1 MGDLNSFQARAYAL
15 RLAMIADGRLQGIPF
30 HDKDLQTMLERA
42 QAEGSSF
49 FTVTLPLLGR
59 AHDLGLVT
67 GQFICPANFAR
78 KRESCLPRFL
88 HAVLSQ
94 VFDSQG
100 ILLCNPLNSSVYF
113 LRQFLL
119 FDAKLIQEPTPK
131 QEDAAIAGFIERQ
144 ATLRKV
150 RIPVD
155 HPVLVRAKALLK
167 DVLSTLDLSTILP
180 GHGPGIVAEGLD
192 REERWD
198 FTYWPQKAEKCYP
211 FLVYGTPSMS
221 STLLRGKGI
230 PLRKKMVTKCCLVPK
245 DFRGPRLISAE
256 PAVNQYLQ
264 QGQMRRIMQYV
275 DDHPILSLSLKM
287 RDQTRNQ
294 RLAQSSVED
303 CTATLDL
310 SDASDTVS
318 TTLVWYLLSDLPD
331 LRRHLMSTRSDFLA
345 YKGKEIKI
353 VAFAPMG
360 SAVCFPIES
369 LVFWALTMGSL
380 MLARHSDRPSNWSTF
395 VRELSSSIG
404 VFGDDIIV
412 PKEALD
418 ILIGT
423 LVSVGCKPNMSKTCS
438 STVFRESCGT
448 EWMSNTDVT
457 IIRNRRYYYDDRRSF
472 SDHPVLLGLQRKFFL
487 RGLRSTA
494 KLLLDW
500 AREIYPVIQIPFE
513 FYPRNTSERFNRQ
526 APFHSE
532 ELGKRQLSP
541 TLEARLG
548 IQLVSLTARNK
559 LRGLHASR
567 VLASEIESYF
577 ERQRYALDSFPVA
590 IGDDVDLNGLRH
602 IRYNRELHRTEFRTI
617 VEIQPSY
624 SWTSEGFPRL
634 FARLSSDYNDRLP
647 SRHRKVKLAWSYL
660 PFDVLLSKKVIR

>member
-30 HDKDLQTMLERA
+30 HDNDLRTLLERVK
-42 QAEGSSF
+42 AEGSSF

-67 GQFICPANFAR
+67 GHFQCPANFAR
-78 KRESCLPRFL
+78 KRESCLSKFL
-88 HAVLSQ
+88 HAVLNQ
-94 VFDSQG
+94 VFDLEG
-100 ILLCNPLNSSVYF
+100 NLLRNPLNSAVYF

-119 FDAKLIQEPTPK
+119 FDAKLISEPTPK
-131 QEDAAIAGFIERQ
+131 QESAAITGFIDRQER
-144 ATLRKV
+144 LRKV
-150 RIPVD
+150 SIPVD

-198 FTYWPQKAEKCYP
+198 FDYWPAKAERHYP
-211 FLVYGTPSMS
+211 FLIYGSPSMS
-221 STLLRGKGI
+221 STILRGKGI

-256 PAVNQYLQ
+256 PTVNQYLQ

-275 DDHPILSLSLKM
+275 DDHPVISLSLKM

-294 RLAQSSVED
+294 RMAQRSVED

-318 TTLVWYLLSDLPD
+318 TTLVWYLLSGVPT
-331 LRRHLMSTRSDFLA
+331 LRRYLMSTRSDYLS
-345 YKGKEIKI
+345 YKGKEVKI

-369 LVFWALTMGSL
+369 LVFWALSMGSL
-380 MLARHSDRPSNWSTF
+380 MLARHSDRPPWSTF

-404 VFGDDIIV
+404 VFGDDIII
-412 PKEALD
+412 PEEALS

-423 LVSVGCKPNMSKTCS
+423 LESVGCKPNMSKTCS

-448 EWMSNTDVT
+448 EWMGNTDVT
-457 IIRNRRYYYDDRRSF
+457 IIRNRRYYYEDRRNF
-472 SDHPVLLGLQRKFFL
+472 SNHPVLLGLQRKFFL
-487 RGLRSTA
+487 RGLGVTA

-500 AREIYPVIQIPFE
+500 AREIYPVMQIPFE
-513 FYPRNTSERFNRQ
+513 FYPCPSRGIRHESLPISAQKARERGF
-526 APFHSE
+526 
-532 ELGKRQLSP
+532 KMSP
-541 TLEARLG
+541 QVGYGFSSHTHHVRD
-548 IQLVSLTARNK
+548 N

-577 ERQRYALDSFPVA
+577 ERQDYAIDSFPTA
-590 IGDDVDLNGLRH
+590 LGFDVDHYGLCR
-602 IRYNRELHRTEFRTI
+602 IRYNRELQRTEFRTI

-624 SWTSEGFPRL
+624 SWKSEGFPRL

-660 PFDVLLSKKVIR
+660 PFNILLSKDVIG

>member
-30 HDKDLQTMLERA
+30 HDKDLQTLLERVKS
-42 QAEGSSF
+42 EGSSF

-67 GQFICPANFAR
+67 GHFKCPANFAK
-78 KRESCLPRFL
+78 KRESCLPKFL
-88 HAVLSQ
+88 HAVLNQ
-94 VFDSQG
+94 VFDLEG
-100 ILLCNPLNSSVYF
+100 NLLCNPLNSSVYF

-131 QEDAAIAGFIERQ
+131 QKDAAIAGFIERQ

-150 RIPVD
+150 RIPVN

-167 DVLSTLDLSTILP
+167 DVLSSLDLSTILP

-198 FTYWPQKAEKCYP
+198 FSSWPAKAERHYP
-211 FLVYGTPSMS
+211 FVVYGSPSMS
-221 STLLRGKGI
+221 STILRGKGI
-230 PLRKKMVTKCCLVPK
+230 PLIKKMVTKCCLVPK

-256 PAVNQYLQ
+256 PTVNQYLQ

-275 DDHPILSLSLKM
+275 DDHPVIGLSLKM

-294 RLAQSSVED
+294 RMAQRSVED

-331 LRRHLMSTRSDFLA
+331 LRRYLMSTRSDFLS
-345 YKGKEIKI
+345 YQGKEVKI

-369 LVFWALTMGSL
+369 IVFWALTMGSL
-380 MLARHSDRPSNWSTF
+380 MLARHSDRPNWSTF

-423 LVSVGCKPNMSKTCS
+423 LISVGCKPNMSKTCS

-487 RGLRSTA
+487 CGLQHTA

-500 AREIYPVIQIPFE
+500 AREIYPVVQIPISHVPSISPKLHDFACVQKDVG
-513 FYPRNTSERFNRQ
+513 S
-526 APFHSE
+526 
-532 ELGKRQLSP
+532 LGR
-541 TLEARLG
+541 ARAIRLG
-548 IQLVSLTARNK
+548 ISDLQRKNCRCNQ
-559 LRGLHASR
+559 RGLALVRERYSQFTD
-567 VLASEIESYF
+567 YF
-577 ERQRYALDSFPVA
+577 ERNSFASDSFPFA
-590 IGDDVDLNGLRH
+590 FGDTIDLDDRSR
-602 IRYNRELHRTEFRTI
+602 IRYEKGLQRMEVRII

-624 SWTSEGFPRL
+624 NWKTEGFPRL

-660 PFDVLLSKKVIR
+660 PFNIALSRNIIR